1 MRRHAPQLSHI
12 EVPAALVK
20 ARHLAPAAST
30 AAQARAV
37 VQSLSWEWHT
47 RALLQLAC
55 RVADEHLAAALQAR
69 VRAELVPGHAV
80 RQRVLQHA
88 HEEVCVGQPQRC
100 LAHVGHRACRRG
112 MVHAPQHCSRRGHS
126 RALMTERGQ
135 QLVCAPSTISALRLS
150 ARLSMNLDSMA
161 AWCVSMPR

>member
-1 MRRHAPQLSHI
+1 MRRHAPQLGHI

-37 VQSLSWEWHT
+37 VQSLSWERHA
-47 RALLQLAC
+47 RALLKLAR

-80 RQRVLQHA
+80 RQRILQHA
-88 HEEVCVGQPQRC
+88 HEEVCVGQPQRR

-112 MVHAPQHCSRRGHS
+112 MFHAPQHCASHSYS
-126 RALMTERGQ
+126 RA
-135 QLVCAPSTISALRLS
+135 
-150 ARLSMNLDSMA
+150 
-161 AWCVSMPR
+161 